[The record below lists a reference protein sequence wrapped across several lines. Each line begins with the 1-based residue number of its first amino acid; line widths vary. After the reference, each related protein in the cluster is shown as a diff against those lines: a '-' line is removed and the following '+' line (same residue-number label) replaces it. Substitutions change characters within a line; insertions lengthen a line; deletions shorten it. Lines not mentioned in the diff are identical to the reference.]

1 MTGSCQKPSGC
12 LAAALRHSPDRFSA
26 ESQFLLV
33 FLFSCAAD
41 FSIFRLSIEMD
52 KRGQAKLIMAPLIR
66 LKEDSVEED
75 RKFQKL
81 ETSLNFSAQTLDFL
95 I

>member
-1 MTGSCQKPSGC
+1 
-12 LAAALRHSPDRFSA
+12 
-26 ESQFLLV
+26 
-33 FLFSCAAD
+33 
-41 FSIFRLSIEMD
+41 MD

-95 I
+95 IWASLVESRYLCILLNDSKNSN